1 MDETTNEKMNQKS
14 TRQDTAH
21 PAITQDA
28 LAHMGDGQLAY
39 VKTIKSENVR
49 ALFPE
54 APDMAPGIE
63 LFALHGAD
71 GTPMMLTDTREAAIA
86 NAWSHELEMVSVH

>member
-1 MDETTNEKMNQKS
+1 MTVRDSGN
-14 TRQDTAH
+14 

-28 LAHMGDGQLAY
+28 LAQLGDGHLAY
-39 VKTIKSENVR
+39 VKTIRSENVR

-63 LFALHGAD
+63 LFSLHGAD

-86 NAWSHELEMVSVH
+86 NAWSHQLEMVSVH